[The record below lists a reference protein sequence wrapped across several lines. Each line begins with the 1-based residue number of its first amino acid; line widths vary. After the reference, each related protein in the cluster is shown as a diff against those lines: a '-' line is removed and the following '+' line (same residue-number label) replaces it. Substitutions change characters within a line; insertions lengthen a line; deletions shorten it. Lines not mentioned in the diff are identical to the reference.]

1 LQPALIPAQPKGR
14 EMNLSPE
21 DLFTGIFT
29 RRMSRR
35 AVLGGSIALGTGVIT
50 ANGVFTGVHAATE
63 VRRIAASNATATEKT
78 AADYK
83 CDGTNDYVE
92 VIAALNSLPATGG
105 TLILSSGTF
114 NFGASNVKIE
124 HRPNIAIL
132 GQGIDVTFVRNA
144 PPNTADLEPFS
155 YSDADGAIVKDMTIS
170 SAQNGRL
177 TSDALDFDNS
187 DNVLVERVKITSSPA
202 RGIVFDGK
210 NQAGQPGWQSHN
222 NVVRDCIA
230 TGCARS
236 GFEFLCAENS
246 SFINCVAFGNGE
258 SGVNIDAQSSTDRKS
273 LNNTVSGGRF
283 YSNAKHGI
291 SIYESDFNTI
301 NGVTCSN
308 NNLDGIRIQTFSTR
322 SKSAN
327 GNQIINCTCTDTQAT
342 KTQDYGV
349 NLYGAPSSDID
360 GTVIKDCDL
369 RGNRVGPYKV
379 IAVNTQISGIVGDTT
394 PTPSPTQTTTP
405 QPTHGLFSDG
415 FESGNLSAWGSSAGL
430 VVQQSQVA
438 SGSYAARGTSSGTA
452 AYARK
457 AIGGPYSDI
466 YFSLKFRVNSK
477 DATTLYLGRLRTSGN
492 ASILGMYISS
502 TGKLGYRND
511 IASASRTSTVAP
523 SLGAWHT
530 LETHVSINGASG
542 LVETWLDGVR
552 VDALSRIE
560 NLGANGVGVVQIGDS
575 SSGRTFDV
583 VFDDVEANDA
593 CIGTC
598 PGESPTATPTDTP
611 EVTSTPTETTTPQP
625 TNGLFSDGFEN
636 GSLNLWSSSSGL
648 AVQQSQVATGSYA
661 ARGTGTGTTAYARKS
676 LGASYSDIYF
686 SLKFRLNSKDATTL
700 YLSRVRTAGSGSI
713 LGMYISSTGKLG
725 YRNDVAAMS
734 HTSAIAPTLG
744 VWHTLET
751 HVVVNGASG
760 LVETWLDG
768 TRVDAL
774 CLTENLGTNGVG
786 MVQIGES
793 STGRTFDVVFDD
805 VEANTTCVGTCP
817 GGGVLPTA
825 TNTPQATNTPGTSP
839 TATNTPTPTNTPPA
853 TTSPPTATNT
863 AVPATS
869 TPTPTPAGYSFTFEI
884 LSPVPPPSGG
894 TVDIRVTM
902 TSGTVPVSVN
912 MRSTKVSAAVES
924 PDKTTYTAVGEQ
936 QIVTLTDQ
944 TGPTDT
950 GGSVRL
956 QTVVNNIV
964 VGQSASI
971 TFPAG

>member
-1 LQPALIPAQPKGR
+1 MKR
-14 EMNLSPE
+14 SPE
-21 DLFTGIFT
+21 DFFAGIFT

-35 AVLGGSIALGTGVIT
+35 AVFGGSLALGTGVIA
-50 ANGVFTGVHAATE
+50 ANSLFTGARAATV
-63 VRRIAASNATATEKT
+63 VRHIAASNATATEKQ
-78 AADYK
+78 AADYR
-83 CDGTNDYVE
+83 CDGVNDYIE
-92 VIAALNSLPATGG
+92 FQAALQSLPTTGG
-105 TLILSSGTF
+105 ELILSSGTF
-114 NFGASNVKIE
+114 NFGPSNFKIE
-124 HRPNIAIL
+124 HRHNIAIL
-132 GQGIDVTFVRNA
+132 GQGIDVTFVRNS

-187 DNVLVERVKITSSPA
+187 DNVLVERVKITSSPG

-210 NQAGQPGWQSHN
+210 DQAGQPGWQSHN

-246 SFINCVAFGNGE
+246 SFINCTAFGNGE
-258 SGVNIDAQSSTDRKS
+258 SGVNIDAQASSDRKS

-283 YSNAKHGI
+283 YGNAKHGI

-301 NGVTCSN
+301 TGVTCSN

-379 IAVNTQISGIVGDTT
+379 IAVNTQISGIVGDPT
-394 PTPSPTQTTTP
+394 PTPTPTQTPTQTP
-405 QPTHGLFSDG
+405 TPLPTQGLFSDG
-415 FESGNLSAWGSSAGL
+415 FESGNLSAWGSSSGL
-430 VVQQSQVA
+430 VVQQSQIA
-438 SGSYAARGTSSGTA
+438 SGAYAARGTSSGAA

-457 AIGGPYSDI
+457 AIGGPYGEM
-466 YFSLKFRVNSK
+466 YFNLKFRLNSK

-511 IASASRTSTVAP
+511 VASASRTSTVAP

-552 VDALSRIE
+552 IDALSRTE
-560 NLGANGVGVVQIGDS
+560 DLGANGVGVVQIGD
-575 SSGRTFDV
+575 
-583 VFDDVEANDA
+583 N
-593 CIGTC
+593 
-598 PGESPTATPTDTP
+598 
-611 EVTSTPTETTTPQP
+611 
-625 TNGLFSDGFEN
+625 
-636 GSLNLWSSSSGL
+636 
-648 AVQQSQVATGSYA
+648 
-661 ARGTGTGTTAYARKS
+661 
-676 LGASYSDIYF
+676 
-686 SLKFRLNSKDATTL
+686 
-700 YLSRVRTAGSGSI
+700 
-713 LGMYISSTGKLG
+713 
-725 YRNDVAAMS
+725 
-734 HTSAIAPTLG
+734 
-744 VWHTLET
+744 
-751 HVVVNGASG
+751 
-760 LVETWLDG
+760 
-768 TRVDAL
+768 
-774 CLTENLGTNGVG
+774 
-786 MVQIGES
+786 
-793 STGRTFDVVFDD
+793 STGRTFDIVFDD
-805 VEANTTCVGTCP
+805 IEANTQCVGTCP
-817 GGGVLPTA
+817 GASAEPT
-825 TNTPQATNTPGTSP
+825 S
-839 TATNTPTPTNTPPA
+839 TNTPTGTPSA
-853 TTSPPTATNT
+853 TTTPTPTETPTAATPT
-863 AVPATS
+863 STTTPTSTPDPGTS
-869 TPTPTPAGYSFTFEI
+869 TPTATTSSPTPTAIPYSFTFEI

-894 TVDIRVTM
+894 KVDIRVTM
-902 TSGTVPVSVN
+902 TGGTVPVLVN

-924 PDKTTYTAVGEQ
+924 PDKTTFSSVGEQ

-956 QTVVNNIV
+956 QTIVNNVV

-971 TFPAG
+971 AFPAG